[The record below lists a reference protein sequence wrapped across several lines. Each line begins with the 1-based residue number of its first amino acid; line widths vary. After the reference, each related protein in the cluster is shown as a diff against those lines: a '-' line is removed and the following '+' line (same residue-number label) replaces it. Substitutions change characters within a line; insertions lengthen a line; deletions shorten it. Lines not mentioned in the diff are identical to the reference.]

1 MAARVPG
8 VTGERFSWCPL
19 GGLVQ
24 VPGPGLGLWGGSSV
38 GCISVGC
45 ISFGL
50 GIQLAAEQDREAA
63 SANVRSETAC
73 SKA

>member
-1 MAARVPG
+1 
-8 VTGERFSWCPL
+8 
-19 GGLVQ
+19 VQ